1 MVRIGIAYARVLVH
15 VDAWFHRGCR
25 IGHVVLLLH
34 EVQNREEK
42 NPDEV
47 DEMPVKADDL
57 DPVGI
62 TLRLFGPHLRAG
74 SEKIEK
80 DDDAAEDVNSVQAGH
95 REVDAEEVVRLREP
109 SLVELVAVF

>member
-1 MVRIGIAYARVLVH
+1 MMRIGISNARVFVD
-15 VDAWFHRGCR
+15 VDARLHGGCR

-57 DPVGI
+57 DPVRI
-62 TLRLFGPHLRAG
+62 TLRLFHPHLRAG
-74 SEKIEK
+74 SEEVEK
-80 DDDAAEDVNSVQAGH
+80 YDDTAEDMDSVQPGH
-95 REVDAEEVVRLREP
+95 REVDP
-109 SLVELVAVF
+109 